1 MLFDVDDEESHG
13 LMMASQNFMNIT
25 EANESN
31 IKDPN
36 IKEAKKKK
44 GGGTNANDLKSDG
57 SSSAPEHSDEDN
69 SSNKSGKFD

>member
-13 LMMASQNFMNIT
+13 LMHANIT
-25 EANESN
+25 EANESSS